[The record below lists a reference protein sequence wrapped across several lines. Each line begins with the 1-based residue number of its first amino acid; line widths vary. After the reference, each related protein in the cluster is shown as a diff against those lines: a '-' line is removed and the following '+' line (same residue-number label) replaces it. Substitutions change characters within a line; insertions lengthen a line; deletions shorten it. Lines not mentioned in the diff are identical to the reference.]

1 MGLTMMEVKDEPEEI
16 GRIKKFMF
24 FDVFEAMI
32 QLLLIAFSIFVWA
45 TVKAAIWPEEIS
57 TASGWTTAITIVLV
71 LVSVQSLLQIAYMTG
86 SRAAET
92 RMALI
97 VAFWAFLILVFVDVF
112 PSSQTTLSEAATH
125 VHALIAQL
133 SHRLDPL
140 PLSAVESL
148 VHIFAAALMAVVS
161 AAMTIPALRYTQTL
175 QQLTMGR
182 SFERSK
188 DMLAKLLLWLEFVSP
203 LFVILSFNPWFA
215 ASSTCF
221 AQGHLSTDD
230 YSLAVCPA
238 KDERIATA
246 KLYLQVASLSWMVFL
261 RVLSAKRHLQ
271 AFMDVSVTTVTQA
284 LMTTNASELQQ
295 LRQAVENRS
304 QYMLAAATQ
313 LLSVIGVFLALWV
326 TFLRALTHRFL
337 SDLSRLAS
345 HVVTQQAS
353 LAPWAPAVNQ
363 HAAQVQHGATQW
375 LLRNNSALLMEAMQ
389 NPATPSLE
397 TAVFATM
404 GVVGVEAQLAY
415 DAAAALALEK
425 PSLMA
430 AFLQRVVS
438 AHPLPAITSV
448 AALQGVIFWLTT
460 VWFAVNV
467 LSLGMWVLAPQ
478 WFTRTIS
485 ESNGGGSIP
494 SSAAPQPT
502 TKTVPA
508 ASAGGAAKTTKG
520 NKQQ

>member
-1 MGLTMMEVKDEPEEI
+1 MMEVKDEPEEI

-57 TASGWTTAITIVLV
+57 TASGWTTAITVVLV

-112 PSSQTTLSEAATH
+112 PSSETLSETAAH
-125 VHALIAQL
+125 LYALIAQL
-133 SHRLDPL
+133 SHRLEPL

-148 VHIFAAALMAVVS
+148 VHIFAAALMAIVS

-188 DMLAKLLLWLEFVSP
+188 DMLVKLLLWLEFVSP

-230 YSLAVCPA
+230 NSLAVCA
-238 KDERIATA
+238 TKDEQIATA

-284 LMTTNASELQQ
+284 LMTTNANELQQ

-304 QYMLAAATQ
+304 KYMLAAATQ

-337 SDLSRLAS
+337 SDLFRLAS
-345 HVVTQQAS
+345 YLVTEQAS
-353 LAPWAPAVNQ
+353 LASWAPVVK
-363 HAAQVQHGATQW
+363 HHTAQVQHGATQW
-375 LLRNNSALLMEAMQ
+375 LLRNNSALLVEAMQ

-430 AFLQRVVS
+430 VFLQRVVG

-448 AALQGVIFWLTT
+448 AALQGVIFWVTT
-460 VWFAVNV
+460 IWFAVNV

-485 ESNGGGSIP
+485 DSNGGGSHP
-494 SSAAPQPT
+494 SAAAPQPT
-502 TKTVPA
+502 TTTVPA
-508 ASAGGAAKTTKG
+508 ASKTAKG
-520 NKQQ
+520 EKQQ